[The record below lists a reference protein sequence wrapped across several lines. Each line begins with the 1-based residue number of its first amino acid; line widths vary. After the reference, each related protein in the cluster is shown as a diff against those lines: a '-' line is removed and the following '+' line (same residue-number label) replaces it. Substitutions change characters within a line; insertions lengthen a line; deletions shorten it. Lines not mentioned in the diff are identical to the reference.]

1 MAAQR
6 ARRDAFH
13 DGSWAEYFTQ
23 PSIPEGSVHL
33 KIRDSLIRVLT
44 RIQAHWQVGVLS
56 FAGAATPLMLASL
69 EMLDMAKMFTVTLM
83 MGPNDVPRGESRKV
97 IRLQEKMSR
106 ILEELRFYLDPAIL
120 TVCTVPYNMM
130 ADQNA
135 KEMNDRMRNLNE
147 IIGRIQ

>member
-23 PSIPEGSVHL
+23 PRIPEGSVHL
-33 KIRDSLIRVLT
+33 NIRDSLIRVLT
-44 RIQAHWQVGVLS
+44 RIQAHWKVGVLS
-56 FAGAATPLMLASL
+56 FAGAATPLMIASL

-83 MGPNDVPRGESRKV
+83 MGPNDVSRGESRKV

-120 TVCTVPYNMM
+120 TVSTAPYNMM
-130 ADQNA
+130 AEEGDERQDTKSSDESSRGA
-135 KEMNDRMRNLNE
+135 YYP
-147 IIGRIQ
+147 